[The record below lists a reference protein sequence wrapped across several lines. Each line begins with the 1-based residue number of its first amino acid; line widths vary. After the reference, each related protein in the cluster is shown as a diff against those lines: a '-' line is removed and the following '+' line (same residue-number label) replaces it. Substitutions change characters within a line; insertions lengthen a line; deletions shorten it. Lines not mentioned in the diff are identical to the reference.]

1 MLEAYSKN
9 RLVWPVALVF
19 TFFAWIMNG
28 WFGLGGKIPHTVVLS
43 PFFDYL
49 FGMVACAAAVYLI
62 AELATRYSLL
72 GNTDRTISLTMMLLV
87 AMATFVHPLQKAQV
101 VVVAYL
107 IAYIMLLGAYQ
118 SKQAPLAAFSV
129 NLALGVATLFC
140 PQLVWLLIVNLV
152 SFGIL
157 RELSLKV
164 IVASLLGV
172 SAPYWFWA
180 GLSPWIDVEGGCSAH
195 LALMTQFASGG
206 LGIMPPKFRWSFW
219 VALSMALVGGVDF
232 FVNIHLNRSRMRM
245 DYYVVC
251 LHAASVFFFIW
262 MEPQL
267 FRFLFPLVM
276 VNAAILFGHFTS
288 FAKGRIP
295 DILLSLILILWL
307 IATLFVG

>member
-1 MLEAYSKN
+1 
-9 RLVWPVALVF
+9 
-19 TFFAWIMNG
+19 
-28 WFGLGGKIPHTVVLS
+28 
-43 PFFDYL
+43 
-49 FGMVACAAAVYLI
+49 
-62 AELATRYSLL
+62 
-72 GNTDRTISLTMMLLV
+72 
-87 AMATFVHPLQKAQV
+87 
-101 VVVAYL
+101 
-107 IAYIMLLGAYQ
+107 MLLGAYQ

-267 FRFLFPLVM
+267 FRFLFPLAM